1 MSEADEKKI
10 ALEDDIQVQ
19 KLICKTLLPNFTPEL
34 SLSATSIVDGAI
46 VGYFYGS
53 QGLAAV
59 GAGGPILSVFTIAA
73 GIIGTGNSVICSNLI
88 GRASKGEI
96 NKAFSLSILWA
107 RFPLST
113 AVTSSKDS
121 VLFSMAREE

>member
-1 MSEADEKKI
+1 MSETDEKKI
-10 ALEDDIQVQ
+10 VLEDDIQVQ
-19 KLICKTLLPNFTPEL
+19 KLIWKTLLPNFTAEL
-34 SLSATSIVDGAI
+34 SLSATSIVGGAI

-88 GRASKGEI
+88 GKASANHE
-96 NKAFSLSILWA
+96 
-107 RFPLST
+107 
-113 AVTSSKDS
+113 
-121 VLFSMAREE
+121 AREARNWRESLVTVSS